1 MSLSHEMVVI
11 GRPDRSAET
20 KRSQLSEVLGSA
32 DFVTLGVLS
41 VIGLTVTLCLTLFFP
56 LSEEV
61 VSVLAQF
68 G

>member
-1 MSLSHEMVVI
+1 MSLSHEMVAI
-11 GRPDRSAET
+11 GRPVRSAET
-20 KRSQLSEVLGSA
+20 KRSRLSEVLGSV
-32 DFVTLGVLS
+32 DFATLVVLS
-41 VIGLTVTLCLTLFFP
+41 VISLTIALCLTLFFP